1 MAHIVFI
8 TAGLTGLF
16 NASLALIQQLKQ
28 AGHRVTYAS
37 SGDLQAP
44 LRALGIPYVPLK
56 PWVKPSE
63 TASVGS
69 RWAQWGQVRVRQ
81 QQAIAAWNMDHFTQI
96 VRSLN
101 PDLLLLDIEMH
112 PQIMAAVMS
121 PYPVALLCPFIS
133 IWNRANLPPIHT
145 SILPGE
151 GWRGQWWGMQW
162 SWLRYGWRKWKEHQ
176 RDRWQQTG
184 LDHLSLLRCY
194 ARQINY
200 PFRARFGF
208 TQWLVP
214 YPHRALPILCL
225 HAQELDFPHNPHTS
239 MHYLGPMVAE
249 SRAEDSA
256 DSSTAG
262 GSKSALE
269 AFLKNRSGRSLIYC
283 GCSSF
288 STASPS
294 FLRQMRAIAAR
305 CPEWDFVI
313 GLAGSPYSRS
323 PEALPANLCVL
334 QWAPQL
340 QILNQADCAIINGG
354 AHSITECIRFGVP
367 MLVYPLPRDDQNG
380 NAARVIYHRL
390 GIVSHLEQESPTQ
403 IQQHLQSLLADP
415 SYRVKVN
422 QMRSQFQR
430 YAREKTP
437 VRVVEALL
445 VNSASQTDS
454 RHRQR
459 KLTREEATS

>member
-1 MAHIVFI
+1 MAHIVFV
-8 TAGLTGLF
+8 TGGATGLF
-16 NASLALIQQLKQ
+16 NASLALIEQLQQ
-28 AGHRVTYAS
+28 AGHQVAYAS
-37 SGDLQAP
+37 SGNLQAP
-44 LRALGIPYVPLK
+44 LTALGIPYVPLK
-56 PWVKPSE
+56 PWVMPSE
-63 TASVGS
+63 AKSPGS
-69 RWAQWGQVRVRQ
+69 RWAQWRQVRVCQ
-81 QQAIAAWNMDHFTQI
+81 QQAIAAWNMDHFTQT

-101 PDLLLLDIEMH
+101 PDLLLVDIEMH
-112 PQIMAAVMS
+112 PQTLAAAMS

-133 IWNRANLPPIHT
+133 IWNRTHLPPIHT
-145 SILPGE
+145 GTLPGE

-184 LDHLSLLRCY
+184 LDRISLLRCY

-200 PFRARFGF
+200 PFRARSGF

-225 HAQELDFPHNPHTS
+225 HAQELDFPHNPHPS

-249 SRAEDSA
+249 SRAEDGA
-256 DSSTAG
+256 SSTAD

-294 FLRQMRAIAAR
+294 FLRQLRAIAAR
-305 CPEWDFVI
+305 CHEWDFVI
-313 GLAGSPYSRS
+313 GLADSPYPGS
-323 PEALPANLCVL
+323 PEALPTNLCVL

-340 QILNQADCAIINGG
+340 QILKQADCAIINGG
-354 AHSITECIRFGVP
+354 AHSITECIHFGVP
-367 MLVYPLPRDDQNG
+367 MLVFPLPRDDQNG
-380 NAARVIYHRL
+380 NAARVVYHGL
-390 GIVSHLEQESPTQ
+390 GIASRLEQARPVQ
-403 IQQHLQSLLADP
+403 IQQHLQSLLTDQ
-415 SYRVKVN
+415 SYRTKVN

-430 YAREKTP
+430 CVREKEP

-445 VNSASQTDS
+445 SDSTSKTDS

-459 KLTREEATS
+459 KLTQEKAAS